1 MLLVSQMRR
10 RLDRYS
16 FNERVEIFNTIAKL
30 HGYNIDKMMF
40 KDNMEKQCGLL
51 APLQEAHAIV
61 QMDSSVEFG
70 MSTVQQEQETEN
82 TMYNL
87 DQLQLEHF
95 THRLSRIKSEKHS
108 ELKRKFGLVDDD
120 EPRTA
125 EEIVARITAGKFI
138 VLPEGA
144 NSYSGSRFARF
155 QWRDPSLKED
165 RAGYEAADK
174 DLDAAYALA
183 KDAVFTAPADAAK
196 VVQAFES
203 AK

>member
-1 MLLVSQMRR
+1 MIVGLKQWAYSLNSVEYRLAVKYIEEYRR
-10 RLDRYS
+10 IKE
-16 FNERVEIFNTIAKL
+16 ERSPPA
-30 HGYNIDKMMF
+30 
-40 KDNMEKQCGLL
+40 L
-51 APLQEAHAIV
+51 APLEVKEAHTFV
-61 QMDSSVEFG
+61 QMDSSVEYR
-70 MSTVQQEQETEN
+70 MSTVQQEKSSLSSDQETEN

-108 ELKRKFGLVDDD
+108 ELKRKFGLEDDD
-120 EPRTA
+120 APRSA

-138 VLPEGA
+138 ILPKELDQYT
-144 NSYSGSRFARF
+144 SSRFARF
-155 QWRDPSLKED
+155 QWRDPSVKED
-165 RAGYEAADK
+165 RVGYEAADK

-203 AK
+203 AKV

>member
-1 MLLVSQMRR
+1 MSVE
-10 RLDRYS
+10 
-16 FNERVEIFNTIAKL
+16 ERVNFIGWYTRNFVLKE
-30 HGYNIDKMMF
+30 YNS
-40 KDNMEKQCGLL
+40 L
-51 APLQEAHAIV
+51 APLQEAHVIV

-95 THRLSRIKSEKHS
+95 SARLRHIKSEKHG
-108 ELKRKFGLVDDD
+108 ELKRKFGLVDD
-120 EPRTA
+120 ESPRTP

-138 VLPEGA
+138 ILPEA
-144 NSYSGSRFARF
+144 TYDSGSRFARF

-174 DLDAAYALA
+174 DLDAAYDLA